1 MKAIYKYP
9 LELKDE
15 QTIALP
21 KGAHILSVQWI
32 RGSICIYALVDLDAK
47 ECEARQ
53 FVIIS
58 TDQPIASD
66 TTPVVH
72 NFLGTIHNDNQWL
85 VFHVFEKHIIEP
97 NEADEV

>member
-1 MKAIYKYP
+1 MKTIYKYP
-9 LELKDE
+9 LELVDE

-32 RGSICIYALVDLDAK
+32 RDSICVYALVDLDVK

-53 FVIIS
+53 FVIIA
-58 TDQPIASD
+58 TGQPIAPN

-72 NFLGTIHNDNQWL
+72 CFLGTVCIPDHLL
-85 VFHVFEKHIIEP
+85 VFHIFEKQKK
-97 NEADEV
+97 